1 MSENH
6 MSFIDFDLFANM
18 SLNELTMFQ
27 QKHIHSKAASLFK
40 FVDGI
45 ASRRGSMNIAWNR
58 LYVWSSANLDEIQL
72 WIAKHLELKTVLPIT
87 TPVAFQSETNAYS
100 FKDGSNWELLRKDWQ
115 RQVRMN
121 MLPL

>member
-1 MSENH
+1 M
-6 MSFIDFDLFANM
+6 
-18 SLNELTMFQ
+18 
-27 QKHIHSKAASLFK
+27 
-40 FVDGI
+40 DGI

-72 WIAKHLELKTVLPIT
+72 WIAKHLELTTVLPIT
-87 TPVAFQSETNAYS
+87 TPVAFHSETNAYS